1 MGYKGE
7 EQEVSSCVKEFFFF
21 QLFNKLIMITGSLGI
36 TSFYFMN
43 YSSGNI
49 TMLTK
54 IVFNK
59 KH

>member
-1 MGYKGE
+1 
-7 EQEVSSCVKEFFFF
+7 
-21 QLFNKLIMITGSLGI
+21 MITGSLEI

-43 YSSGNI
+43 YSSGDI

-54 IVFNK
+54 IVFIK

>member
-1 MGYKGE
+1 MKNKKY
-7 EQEVSSCVKEFFFF
+7 EVASRNFFFE
-21 QLFNKLIMITGSLGI
+21 LFNKLIMITGCLGI